1 MSDIAK
7 LTVALYANSAQF
19 VSELEKSKKKS
30 KDWSSYV
37 SNSFAS
43 AAKASA
49 GAATATVAALGL
61 IYKQQSSLIDQTAK
75 FADRIGISTEALT
88 QYRYASELTGV
99 GQQKFDTAMQRMTR
113 RMSEAAQG
121 TGAAAGAIKELN
133 LTAAELNQLTP
144 DQQLKRV
151 ADAMQNVES
160 QSDRLR
166 LSVQLFDTEGAA
178 MVNMLAN
185 GSQGLNDMAAEADRL
200 GVTLSRIDAAK
211 IEMANDSL
219 FRVNSLTK
227 ALKQNIAIELAPVM
241 AGLADEFLAMS
252 TRYGGMNKMIT
263 DGLGIMVTGVG
274 YLADGWRGVELIVKS
289 LEVAVTGFKIGA
301 MISLQAV
308 TDGVISLGEMIVK
321 TVIWPLQESLN
332 IAARFS
338 DTAAEMATSLYQMT
352 SFQAPELFDAAS
364 ANQAKLD
371 LNQAIWELKTLASQP
386 LPSEGIEAWYQ
397 NAKLKFDQLAK
408 GYAASVNQNS
418 GMQLPSIDGEE
429 KEDRAVL
436 AFKKANE
443 EFAQDWQRRIAINA
457 AGEQADTLREE
468 FAYEDRMAKLADHF
482 TDAYAAAKNNHVLQ
496 QELEEQY
503 FMGREVLWQD
513 HQDRLSEIEKESAKK
528 RAEHQQRVGMELLGF
543 TQQQMSMTTDMLK
556 NGGQESSKLYKTLFF
571 AQKAA
576 AIPSMIVA
584 TNEAYTKALA
594 AFPLTPY
601 YAESVRAMG
610 YASVGIAAGTALAG
624 MSHDGSSGFANGRIP
639 KEGTWLLDQ
648 GQRVQTRPEA
658 DRTDA
663 LHAAVIQLAQKIQGS
678 GSSSASNSGDIHQH
692 FQFSALDARGMDE
705 LILNHRST
713 IYNAVKMVKNDMGE
727 KF

>member
-133 LTAAELNQLTP
+133 LTASELNQLTP

-151 ADAMQNVES
+151 ADAMQNVEN

-200 GVTLSRIDAAK
+200 GLTLSRIDAAK

-252 TRYGGMNKMIT
+252 TRYGGMNQMIT
-263 DGLGIMVTGVG
+263 DGLGVMVTGVG

-321 TVIWPLQESLN
+321 AVIWPLQESLN

-338 DTAAEMATSLYQMT
+338 DTAAEMAASLYQMT

-371 LNQAIWELKTLASQP
+371 LNQAIWELQTLASQP
-386 LPSEGIEAWYQ
+386 LPSEGIESWYQ
-397 NAKLKFDQLAK
+397 NTKLKFDQLAK
-408 GYAASVNQNS
+408 DYAASVNQNS
-418 GMQLPSIDGEE
+418 GVPLPTVEGEE

-443 EFAQDWQRRIAINA
+443 QFAQDWQRRIAINA
-457 AGEQADTLREE
+457 AGQQADALREE
-468 FAYEDRMAKLADHF
+468 FAYEDRMVKLADHF
-482 TDAYAAAKNNHVLQ
+482 ADAYAAAQNNHALQ

-543 TQQQMSMTTDMLK
+543 TQQQMSLTTDMLR

-594 AFPLTPY
+594 AFPLAPY

-678 GSSSASNSGDIHQH
+678 GSSASNSGEIHQH

-713 IYNAVKMVKNDMGE
+713 IYNAVKLVKNDMGE

>member
-61 IYKQQSSLIDQTAK
+61 IYKQQSALIDQTAK

-211 IEMANDSL
+211 IEMANDSMAKLSAMSDSWKRSLAVEMAPL
-219 FRVNSLTK
+219 F
-227 ALKQNIAIELAPVM
+227 AA
-241 AGLADEFLAMS
+241 LADEISNTTQAA
-252 TRYGGMNKMIT
+252 GGFGVVT
-263 DGLGIMVTGVG
+263 TEALGTVVKGVG
-274 YLADGWRGVELIVKS
+274 FLGDVWRGWDLIIKTSEVGVKAYKLAFMQTYQAIIDGAVIAGEAIVKS
-289 LEVAVTGFKIGA
+289 ITLPMQQT
-301 MISLQAV
+301 
-308 TDGVISLGEMIVK
+308 
-321 TVIWPLQESLN
+321 LN
-332 IAARFS
+332 MAGRFS
-338 DTAAEMATSLYQMT
+338 DVAADAARSLSELT
-352 SFQAPELFDAAS
+352 SFKPPQLFNVTDAKLEY
-364 ANQAKLD
+364 NQAL
-371 LNQAIWELKTLASQP
+371 WELRTLASEP
-386 LPSEGIEAWYQ
+386 LPSEGIESWYA
-397 NAKLKFDQLAK
+397 NARQRINDAAELYAQGIHRNSNNTVPMDFTANFSNSATELYSAETAKIQQEYTRRLA
-408 GYAASVNQNS
+408 
-418 GMQLPSIDGEE
+418 I
-429 KEDRAVL
+429 
-436 AFKKANE
+436 
-443 EFAQDWQRRIAINA
+443 IA
-457 AGEQADTLREE
+457 AGENAKTQQEV
-468 FAYEDRMAKLADHF
+468 FAYEDRQAQIATRF
-482 TDAYAAAKNNHVLQ
+482 QAAYDSLKGNSEAQK
-496 QELEEQY
+496 ELESDY
-503 FMGREVLWQD
+503 FSAREVLWQD
-513 HQDRLSEIEKESAKK
+513 HQDRLSEIEKESAEK
-528 RAEHQQRVGMELLGF
+528 RAEHQQRVGLELLGF

-556 NGGQESSKLYKTLFF
+556 NGGQESSKLYKALFF

-594 AFPLTPY
+594 AFPLAPY

-678 GSSSASNSGDIHQH
+678 GSLSASNSGDIHQH
-692 FQFSALDARGMDE
+692 FQFSALDARGVDE
-705 LILNHRST
+705 LIFNHRST

>member
-121 TGAAAGAIKELN
+121 AGAAAGAIKELN
-133 LTAAELNQLTP
+133 LTASELNQLTP

-151 ADAMQNVES
+151 ADAMQNVEN

-200 GVTLSRIDAAK
+200 GLTLSRIDAAK

-252 TRYGGMNKMIT
+252 TRHGGMNQMIT
-263 DGLGIMVTGVG
+263 DGLGVMVTGVG

-308 TDGVISLGEMIVK
+308 TDGVISLGEMIVSA
-321 TVIWPLQESLN
+321 VIWPLQESLN

-352 SFQAPELFDAAS
+352 SFQAPELFDAAG

-371 LNQAIWELKTLASQP
+371 LNQAIWELQTLASQP
-386 LPSEGIEAWYQ
+386 LPSEGIESWYQ
-397 NAKLKFDQLAK
+397 NTKLKFDQLAK
-408 GYAASVNQNS
+408 DYAASVNQNS
-418 GMQLPSIDGEE
+418 GVPLPTVEGEE

-443 EFAQDWQRRIAINA
+443 QFAQDWQRRIAINA
-457 AGEQADTLREE
+457 AGQQADALREE
-468 FAYEDRMAKLADHF
+468 LAYEDRMVKLADHF
-482 TDAYAAAKNNHVLQ
+482 ADAYAAAQNNHALQ

-543 TQQQMSMTTDMLK
+543 TQQQMSLTTDMLR

-594 AFPLTPY
+594 AFPLAPY

-678 GSSSASNSGDIHQH
+678 GSSASNSGEIHQH

-713 IYNAVKMVKNDMGE
+713 IYNAVRMVKNDMGE